1 MSCFSDLMYDPDS
14 SKKLRYIDFCTRQ
27 NNFFASNMRFN
38 C

>member
-27 NNFFASNMRFN
+27 NIFFASNMRFN